1 MVGYSDAHNCI
12 SIHSHTFPLVIVV
25 QSQPN
30 LMLSI
35 LDYSC
40 APTIPFPLQVHHVRL
55 FAGEEIYSDLYLTVC
70 EWPNDHS
77 KIVIF
82 GFK

>member
-1 MVGYSDAHNCI
+1 MMFSKLLYVRTDL
-12 SIHSHTFPLVIVV
+12 FLR
-25 QSQPN
+25 
-30 LMLSI
+30 LMS
-35 LDYSC
+35 S
-40 APTIPFPLQVHHVRL
+40 FSLQVHHVRL